1 MLWHGASSPAL
12 LIALSWIF
20 EGDMRVILFL
30 QGHPSFF
37 ARDLAAEIERLGHRA
52 LRINLCA
59 GDALY
64 WLGRPS
70 VSYRGSLSAWPHYLA
85 DFIARE
91 GVTDIVYFADRLP
104 YHRAALQVARASG
117 VRAVTFEF
125 GYLRPDWI
133 TLERSGMSAQ
143 SHFPDD
149 PATIRRIA
157 AEVPAPDL
165 EERYR
170 YGFLAEA
177 VNEVAFNL
185 VTYFAWPLF
194 PRYDADKYYHPLV
207 DYVSYIPR
215 LLASR
220 RHGRKA
226 VALMSR
232 MIGDRTP
239 YFLAPLQ
246 MQSDYQLRANSPYRH
261 QRDMIEEVVASFA
274 ADAPA
279 DAHLVFKIHPLDNG
293 LERWP
298 RVIAA
303 AAAKGGVTPRV
314 HVIDGGNLALMIR
327 RAAGTVLINSTVG
340 LYALRFGCPVKV
352 LGFAV
357 YDIDGLCHRGPLST
371 FWRTPTRPDKELTA
385 AFVRALAGTIQV
397 KGNFFTRA
405 GRRVAIPALAQRL
418 VADTVNAPGAFVD
431 PPPRLARARAMDVPH
446 LDG

>member
-1 MLWHGASSPAL
+1 
-12 LIALSWIF
+12 
-20 EGDMRVILFL
+20 MRVVLFL

-37 ARDLAAEIERLGHRA
+37 ARDLANEIERLGHRA

-64 WLGRPS
+64 WIGRPS
-70 VSYRGSLSAWPHYLA
+70 VSYRGRLSEWPRYLSA
-85 DFIARE
+85 FIARE

-104 YHRAALQVARASG
+104 YHRAALEVARSAG
-117 VRAVTFEF
+117 VRAITFEF

-170 YGFLAEA
+170 YGLLAEA
-177 VNEVAFNL
+177 VNEVAFHL

-194 PRYDADKYYHPLV
+194 PRYDADRYYHPLFE
-207 DYVSYIPR
+207 YLSYIPR

-220 RHGRKA
+220 RHGKHA
-226 VALMSR
+226 VALMHE
-232 MIGDRTP
+232 MIGAHTP
-239 YFLAPLQ
+239 YFLVPLQ

-261 QRDMIEEVVASFA
+261 QRGMIEEVVASFA
-274 ADAPA
+274 AHAAA

-303 AAAKGGVTPRV
+303 AATRHGVTACV
-314 HVIDGGNLALMIR
+314 HVIDGGNLALMSR
-327 RAAGTVLINSTVG
+327 HAKGAVVINSTVG
-340 LYALRFGCPVKV
+340 LYALRLGCPVKV
-352 LGFAV
+352 LGLAV
-357 YDIDGLCHRGPLST
+357 YDIDGLCHRGPLDT
-371 FWRTPTRPDKELTA
+371 FWRTPTRPDKGLA
-385 AFVRALAGTIQV
+385 DAFVRALAGTIQV
-397 KGNFFTRA
+397 KGNFFTRE
-405 GRRVAIPALAQRL
+405 GRRMAIPALAHRL
-418 VADTVNAPGAFVD
+418 VGDTVNTPGAFVD
-431 PPPRLARARAMDVPH
+431 PPPRLARARALGVPN

>member
-1 MLWHGASSPAL
+1 
-12 LIALSWIF
+12 
-20 EGDMRVILFL
+20 MRVILFL

-37 ARDLAAEIERLGHRA
+37 ARDLANEIERLGHRA

-64 WLGRPS
+64 WIGRPS
-70 VSYRGSLSAWPHYLA
+70 VSYRGRLSAWPQYLA
-85 DFIARE
+85 AFIARE

-104 YHRAALQVARASG
+104 YHRAALQVARAAG
-117 VRAVTFEF
+117 VRAATFEF

-149 PATIRRIA
+149 PGAIRRIA

-177 VNEVAFNL
+177 ANEVAFNL
-185 VTYFAWPLF
+185 ATYFAWPLF

-207 DYVSYIPR
+207 DYLSYIPR

-220 RHGRKA
+220 GHGKKA
-226 VALMSR
+226 VALMKD
-232 MIGDRTP
+232 MLAARTP

-261 QRDMIEEVVASFA
+261 QRDMIAEVVASFSTNA
-274 ADAPA
+274 AA

-303 AAAKGGVTPRV
+303 AAAKHGVKERV

-327 RAAGTVLINSTVG
+327 HAKGTVLINSTVG
-340 LYALRFGCPVKV
+340 LYALRLGCPVKV

-357 YDIDGLCHRGPLST
+357 YDIDGLCHREPLST
-371 FWRTPTRPDKELTA
+371 FWRDPMRPGKDLTA
-385 AFVRALAGTIQV
+385 AFVRALAGTIQI
-397 KGNFFTRA
+397 KGNFFTRE
-405 GRRVAIPALAQRL
+405 GRRTAVPVLAQRL
-418 VADTVNAPGAFVD
+418 VGDTVNAPGAFID
-431 PPPRLARARAMDVPH
+431 PPPRLARARAAGVPN
-446 LDG
+446 LDE

>member
-1 MLWHGASSPAL
+1 
-12 LIALSWIF
+12 
-20 EGDMRVILFL
+20 MRVVLFL
-30 QGHPSFF
+30 QGHSSFF
-37 ARDLAAEIERLGHRA
+37 ARDLANEIERLGHRA

-64 WLGRPS
+64 WIGRPS
-70 VSYRGSLSAWPHYLA
+70 VSYRGRLSAWPQYLA
-85 DFIARE
+85 AFIARE

-104 YHRAALQVARASG
+104 YHRAALQVARAAG
-117 VRAVTFEF
+117 IRAATFEF

-157 AEVPAPDL
+157 AEVSAPDL
-165 EERYR
+165 EESYR

-207 DYVSYIPR
+207 DYLSYIPR

-220 RHGRKA
+220 SHGKQA
-226 VALMSR
+226 VALTHK
-232 MIGDRTP
+232 MIADRTP

-261 QRDMIEEVVASFA
+261 QRDMIAEVVGSFA
-274 ADAPA
+274 AHAA
-279 DAHLVFKIHPLDNG
+279 AGAHLVFKIHPLDNG

-298 RVIAA
+298 RVVADIAA
-303 AAAKGGVTPRV
+303 RHGVAERV

-327 RAAGTVLINSTVG
+327 HAKGTVLINSTVG
-340 LYALRFGCPVKV
+340 LYALRLGCPVKV

-357 YDIDGLCHRGPLST
+357 YDIDGLCHRGPLDA
-371 FWRTPTRPDKELTA
+371 FWRTPARPDKELTA

-397 KGNFFTRA
+397 KGNFFTRE
-405 GRRVAIPALAQRL
+405 GRRMAIPALAQRL
-418 VADTVNAPGAFVD
+418 VGDTVNAPGAFVD
-431 PPPRLARARAMDVPH
+431 PPPRLARARAMGVPN

>member
-1 MLWHGASSPAL
+1 
-12 LIALSWIF
+12 
-20 EGDMRVILFL
+20 MRVVLFL

-37 ARDLAAEIERLGHRA
+37 ARDLANEIERLGHRA

-64 WLGRPS
+64 WIGRPS
-70 VSYRGSLSAWPHYLA
+70 VSYRGRLSAWPQYLA
-85 DFIARE
+85 AFIARE

-104 YHRAALQVARASG
+104 YHRAALQVARAAG
-117 VRAVTFEF
+117 VRAATFEV

-157 AEVPAPDL
+157 AEVPAPDM

-185 VTYFAWPLF
+185 VTYFAWPFF
-194 PRYDADKYYHPLV
+194 PRYDADKYYHPLI
-207 DYVSYIPR
+207 DYLSYIPR
-215 LLASR
+215 LLVSR
-220 RHGRKA
+220 GHGKQA
-226 VALMSR
+226 VALMNT
-232 MIGDRTP
+232 MIAARTP

-261 QRDMIEEVVASFA
+261 QRDMIEEVVGSFA
-274 ADAPA
+274 ANAVPN
-279 DAHLVFKIHPLDNG
+279 AHLVFKVHPLDNG

-298 RVIAA
+298 RVVADIAA
-303 AAAKGGVTPRV
+303 RHGVSERV

-327 RAAGTVLINSTVG
+327 HARGTVLINSTVG
-340 LYALRFGCPVKV
+340 LYALRLGCPVKV

-357 YDIDGLCHRGPLST
+357 YDIDGLCHRGPLDT
-371 FWRTPTRPDKELTA
+371 FWRTPARPDKELTA

-397 KGNFFTRA
+397 KGNFFTRE
-405 GRRVAIPALAQRL
+405 GRRMAIPVLAQRL
-418 VADTVNAPGAFVD
+418 VGDTENAPGAFVD
-431 PPPRLARARAMDVPH
+431 PPPRLARARAMGVPN

>member
-1 MLWHGASSPAL
+1 
-12 LIALSWIF
+12 
-20 EGDMRVILFL
+20 MRIVLFL

-37 ARDLAAEIERLGHRA
+37 ARDLANEIERLGHRA

-64 WLGRPS
+64 WRGRPS
-70 VSYRGSLSAWPHYLA
+70 VNYRGRLSAWPQYLA
-85 DFIARE
+85 AFIARE

-104 YHRAALQVARASG
+104 YHRAALQVARAAG

-157 AEVPAPDL
+157 AEVPVPDL

-177 VNEVAFNL
+177 ANEVTFNL
-185 VTYFAWPLF
+185 VTYFGWPFF
-194 PRYDADKYYHPLV
+194 PRYEADKYYNPLV
-207 DYVSYIPR
+207 DYLSYIPR

-220 RHGRKA
+220 GHRKQA
-226 VALMSR
+226 VTLMNA
-232 MIGDRTP
+232 MIAARTP

-261 QRDMIEEVVASFA
+261 QRDMIAEVVGSFA
-274 ADAPA
+274 AHAAA

-303 AAAKGGVTPRV
+303 VAARQGVKERV

-327 RAAGTVLINSTVG
+327 HAKGTVLINSTVG
-340 LYALRFGCPVKV
+340 LYALRLGCPVKV

-357 YDIDGLCHRGPLST
+357 YDIDGLCHRAPLDT
-371 FWRTPTRPDKELTA
+371 FWRTPARPDKELTA

-397 KGNFFTRA
+397 KGNFFTRE
-405 GRRVAIPALAQRL
+405 GRRTAIPALAERL
-418 VADTVNAPGAFVD
+418 VGGTVNAPAAFID
-431 PPPRLARARAMDVPH
+431 PPPRLARARALGVPN